1 MLNAAAFLSTLPIL
15 FEWAFATNNF
25 AYKEPLM
32 NTDAINNAI
41 APLQDTVKAI
51 YLSVDDLKVAA
62 SILYN
67 AYVDDP
73 LFIDIFQA
81 EKEGYESRFR
91 SAIREE
97 LNAFWVAEQPM
108 IGLFDDDRLI
118 AVACLTAPD
127 AAFGSGR
134 YWHWRLRML
143 LTAGLF
149 GTKQMLEKEEK
160 VRALVPAD
168 NFHMLSFIAVHPDY
182 QHHGLGHILLGAID
196 SVVEEDAKSEGIA
209 VFVTV
214 PSHRHFFNDDNYQ
227 IVSQLHLSHIDG
239 DIMFRKKQN

>member
-1 MLNAAAFLSTLPIL
+1 MSN
-15 FEWAFATNNF
+15 E
-25 AYKEPLM
+25 
-32 NTDAINNAI
+32 AIDGAL

-51 YLSVDDLKVAA
+51 YLTVDDLKVAA

-81 EKEGYESRFR
+81 EKEGYENRLR

-108 IGLFDDDRLI
+108 IGLFDEERLI

-160 VRALVPAD
+160 VRSLVPAD

-196 SVVEEDAKSEGIA
+196 SVVEEDEKSEGVS
-209 VFVTV
+209 VFVTIDK
-214 PSHRHFFNDDNYQ
+214 HRSFFNDDNYQ
-227 IVSQLHLSHIDG
+227 VVGQLSLSHVKG
-239 DIMFRKKQN
+239 DVMFRRT

>member
-1 MLNAAAFLSTLPIL
+1 MDIESNEAVL
-15 FEWAFATNNF
+15 
-25 AYKEPLM
+25 
-32 NTDAINNAI
+32 
-41 APLQDTVKAI
+41 APSADTVKAI
-51 YLSVDDLKVAA
+51 YLGVDDLKIAA

-73 LFIDIFQA
+73 LFLEIFQA
-81 EKEGYESRFR
+81 EKEGYESRLR

-108 IGLFDDDRLI
+108 IGLFDAERLI

-127 AAFGSGR
+127 AAFGAGR

-160 VRALVPAD
+160 VRTLVPAE

-182 QHHGLGHILLGAID
+182 QEHGLGHILLGAID
-196 SVVEEDAKSEGIA
+196 SVVEEDAKSAGIA
-209 VFVTV
+209 VFVTIDKHK
-214 PSHRHFFNDDNYQ
+214 SFFGDDKYSVVGNL
-227 IVSQLHLSHIDG
+227 SLSHVNG
-239 DIMFRKKQN
+239 SVMFRAK

>member
-1 MLNAAAFLSTLPIL
+1 M
-15 FEWAFATNNF
+15 TNDT
-25 AYKEPLM
+25 
-32 NTDAINNAI
+32 TDLL
-41 APLQDTVKAI
+41 APTPETIKAI
-51 YLSVDDLKVAA
+51 YLGVDDLKVAA
-62 SILYN
+62 SILFN

-73 LFIDIFQA
+73 LFSDIFQA
-81 EKEGYESRFR
+81 EKEGYGSRLR

-97 LNAFWVAEQPM
+97 LNAFWVAEQP
-108 IGLFDDDRLI
+108 IVGLFERERLL

-127 AAFGSGR
+127 AAFGAGR

-160 VRALVPAD
+160 VRALVPAA

-182 QHHGLGHILLGAID
+182 QHHGLGHTLLGAID
-196 SVVEEDAKSEGIA
+196 SVVEEDAKSEGVA

-214 PSHRHFFNDDNYQ
+214 QKHKPFFSDDNYD
-227 IVSQLHLSHIDG
+227 VVGDLSLSHVTG
-239 DIMFRKKQN
+239 DVMFRRKPA

>member
-1 MLNAAAFLSTLPIL
+1 MI
-15 FEWAFATNNF
+15 
-25 AYKEPLM
+25 
-32 NTDAINNAI
+32 TDAQNNAL
-41 APLQDTVKAI
+41 APSQDAVKAI
-51 YLSVDDLKVAA
+51 YLTVDDLKVAA

-73 LFIDIFQA
+73 LFIDIFRA
-81 EKEGYESRFR
+81 EKEGYESRLR

-108 IGLFDDDRLI
+108 VGLFEEERLI

-168 NFHMLSFIAVHPDY
+168 DFHMLSFIAVHPDY
-182 QHHGLGHILLGAID
+182 QHHGFGRLLLGAID
-196 SVVEEDAKSEGIA
+196 SVIEEDEKSEGVA

-214 PSHRHFFNDDNYQ
+214 DKHRTFFNDDNYQ
-227 IVSQLHLSHIDG
+227 VVGQLSLSHVNG
-239 DIMFRKKQN
+239 EVMFRQK

>member
-1 MLNAAAFLSTLPIL
+1 MTTEVLDEALTPIQ
-15 FEWAFATNNF
+15 E
-25 AYKEPLM
+25 K
-32 NTDAINNAI
+32 
-41 APLQDTVKAI
+41 VKAI
-51 YLSVDDLKVAA
+51 YLTVDDLKIAA

-73 LFIDIFQA
+73 LFVDIFQA
-81 EKEGYESRFR
+81 EKEGFESRLR

-108 IGLFDDDRLI
+108 VGLFDESRLI
-118 AVACLTAPD
+118 GLACLTAPD
-127 AAFGSGR
+127 AAFGAGR

-160 VRALVPAD
+160 VRSLVPAD

-182 QHHGLGHILLGAID
+182 QEHGLGHILLGAID
-196 SVVEEDAKSEGIA
+196 SIVDEDTKSEGVA

-214 PSHRHFFNDDNYQ
+214 PKHRTFFNDDNYK
-227 IVSQLHLSHIDG
+227 VVGQLSLSHVNG
-239 DIMFRKKQN
+239 DVMFRQKE

>member
-1 MLNAAAFLSTLPIL
+1 
-15 FEWAFATNNF
+15 
-25 AYKEPLM
+25 M
-32 NTDAINNAI
+32 NQESSSGALV
-41 APLQDTVKAI
+41 PLQDTVKAI
-51 YLSVDDLKVAA
+51 FLTVDDLKVAA

-73 LFIDIFQA
+73 LFVDIFQA
-81 EKEGYESRFR
+81 DKEGYESRLR

-97 LNAFWVAEQPM
+97 LNAFWVAKQPI
-108 IGLFDDDRLI
+108 IGLFDEDRLI
-118 AVACLTAPD
+118 AVTCLTAPD
-127 AAFGSGR
+127 AAFGTGR

-196 SVVEEDAKSEGIA
+196 STVAQDPKSEGVA
-209 VFVTV
+209 VFVTI
-214 PSHRHFFNDDNYQ
+214 PSHHRFFNDDNYQ
-227 IVSQLHLSHIDG
+227 VVSKLHLSHVSG
-239 DIMFRKKQN
+239 DIMFRRNQ

>member
-1 MLNAAAFLSTLPIL
+1 
-15 FEWAFATNNF
+15 
-25 AYKEPLM
+25 M
-32 NTDAINNAI
+32 NIESNEAVL
-41 APLQDTVKAI
+41 APSADTVKAI
-51 YLSVDDLKVAA
+51 YLGVDDLKIAA

-73 LFIDIFQA
+73 LFLEIFQA
-81 EKEGYESRFR
+81 EKEGYESRLR
-91 SAIREE
+91 SAIREA

-108 IGLFDDDRLI
+108 IGLFDAERLI

-127 AAFGSGR
+127 AAFGAGR

-160 VRALVPAD
+160 VRTLVPAE

-182 QHHGLGHILLGAID
+182 QDHGLGHILLGAID
-196 SVVEEDAKSEGIA
+196 SVVEEDAKSAGVA
-209 VFVTV
+209 VFVTIEKHK
-214 PSHRHFFNDDNYQ
+214 SFFGDDRYS
-227 IVSQLHLSHIDG
+227 VVGDLSLSHVKG
-239 DIMFRKKQN
+239 SVMFRAK